1 MEYTGHNGSTGNNEN
16 MDFHVVVLMNDDG
29 SEEVFKFPKSPP
41 QVPQPQ
47 PSTTTTMPPLAPIVI
62 EDSSDT
68 ESEAE
73 EEVLEKKKEEKEEK
87 KKEDKKEEEAEGKE
101 EKDQA
106 KEAKAEEK
114 EEAKEEEQEE
124 NKKKR
129 TRITAPLFQLEPTPI
144 RTDRSTNHRSLSHSL
159 LQPAPTTTPA
169 PIPSELFPPAELPKM
184 DMDLQIMTD
193 VENVL
198 ATPAPMSIELTCPRS
213 PLPEL
218 DLTFDIMQGLE
229 K

>member
-1 MEYTGHNGSTGNNEN
+1 MEVTGNTGNIDTNEN

-73 EEVLEKKKEEKEEK
+73 EEVLEKKKEEK

-169 PIPSELFPPAELPKM
+169 PIPSELFPPAELPKV

-218 DLTFDIMQGLE
+218 DLTFDIMQSLE

>member
-1 MEYTGHNGSTGNNEN
+1 

-87 KKEDKKEEEAEGKE
+87 EEKRKEDKKEEEAEGKE

-169 PIPSELFPPAELPKM
+169 PIPSELFPPAELPKV

>member
-1 MEYTGHNGSTGNNEN
+1 MEVTGNTGNIDTNEN

-87 KKEDKKEEEAEGKE
+87 KNEDKKEEEAEGKE

-124 NKKKR
+124 NKKKEHESQL
-129 TRITAPLFQLEPTPI
+129 LFFNLNQ
-144 RTDRSTNHRSLSHSL
+144 HRSEQIDQQTIAHFLTLCFNQHQQQLLHQFLQNCS
-159 LQPAPTTTPA
+159 LQPSYLKWTW
-169 PIPSELFPPAELPKM
+169 ICRL
-184 DMDLQIMTD
+184 
-193 VENVL
+193 
-198 ATPAPMSIELTCPRS
+198 
-213 PLPEL
+213 
-218 DLTFDIMQGLE
+218 
-229 K
+229 

>member
-1 MEYTGHNGSTGNNEN
+1 MEVTGNTGNNEN
-16 MDFHVVVLMNDDG
+16 MDYHVVVLMNDDG
-29 SEEVFKFPKSPP
+29 SEEIFKFPKSPP

-73 EEVLEKKKEEKEEK
+73 EEVLEKKKEEK

-144 RTDRSTNHRSLSHSL
+144 RTDWSTNHRSLSHSL
-159 LQPAPTTTPA
+159 LQPAPTTPPA
-169 PIPSELFPPAELPKM
+169 PIPSELFPPAELPKV

-218 DLTFDIMQGLE
+218 DLTFDIMQSLE